1 MGQGGI
7 RFIGNI
13 CENACLKN
21 RGYIVSTVMSFVL
34 DVCKSLLSA
43 LYTYVGRKNSEGPS
57 LRSDFNRLV
66 YGGKIIYNEIKYICW
81 AVEARIHQNKD
92 FKNFYFTFF
101 HRPEAT

>member
-1 MGQGGI
+1 
-7 RFIGNI
+7 
-13 CENACLKN
+13 
-21 RGYIVSTVMSFVL
+21 MSFVL

-92 FKNFYFTFF
+92 FLKFLFHFF
-101 HRPEAT
+101 SSPWGNMTLEAQIDAIELLKISGSK